1 MTVGRITSLMAIIA
15 LALASVVA
23 AIWLW
28 RNGGAG
34 LSPRAAY
41 AQPPIEACDATVAGS
56 SALTER
62 VAQQVAERFLRHGGY
77 EVTTRRSR
85 ENAETVVSGV
95 RGGIKCSITIHPS
108 TSTEAIRELASKSGA
123 FVALSQRPITAN
135 DINLLRD
142 AGAGDF
148 SRNRSLAEHV
158 VGFDAYGVVV
168 NAASGVRQ
176 IRYDYLREIVFRR
189 MANWSELGG
198 QDAPLALY
206 SVRDGAETEDYPND
220 LVQQANPAW
229 IEAAR
234 HATILPNEAAAV
246 AAIAADPNAFSLM
259 STALVA
265 RSPGVRAL
273 AISFGGP
280 PRAPSAEN
288 VLNETY
294 PMARRLFA
302 YVRPD
307 AMRNNNF
314 VRSFVGFFG
323 TPDVFG
329 VMEANGFAAL
339 RPTSRLSLAAESLS
353 GCRFGTPEYS
363 ALISTTRGARRL
375 PVELR
380 FEPNSMQLDAAALS
394 YISSNALDLR
404 RRLLEGDAA
413 ILIGHTDFTGDV
425 VRNRAL
431 ALRRAIAVRVAFEAR
446 GVLGLGV
453 ESAGEVCPAADNQI
467 EQGRELNRRVE
478 IWVRSNNDSTSA
490 QQTEHR
496 TAN

>member
-1 MTVGRITSLMAIIA
+1 MAAGRITSLIAITA
-15 LALASVVA
+15 LAVVSLVA
-23 AIWLW
+23 AVWLW

-34 LSPRAAY
+34 LSPRTAS
-41 AQPPIEACDATVAGS
+41 AQPPVEACDATVAGS
-56 SALTER
+56 TALTAHAAR
-62 VAQQVAERFLRHGGY
+62 QVAERFLLHGGY
-77 EVTTRRSR
+77 ELAVHPSR
-85 ENAETVVSGV
+85 ENAESVVSGV
-95 RGGIKCSITIHPS
+95 RGGIQCSITIHPS
-108 TSTEAIRELASKSGA
+108 TSTEAIRELASNSGA
-123 FVALSQRPITAN
+123 FVALSQRPITQN
-135 DINLLRD
+135 DINLLRN

-148 SRNRSLAEHV
+148 SRDRSLAEHV

-168 NAASGVRQ
+168 NAENSVRQ
-176 IRYDYLREIVFRR
+176 IRYDYLREIVFAR
-189 MANWSELGG
+189 MTNWSELGG
-198 QDAPLALY
+198 REAPLSLY
-206 SVRDGAETEDYPND
+206 SVRDGVETEDYPND

-229 IEAAR
+229 IEATR
-234 HATILPNEAAAV
+234 RATILPNEAAAI
-246 AAIAADPNAFSLM
+246 AAVAADPNAFSLM

-280 PRAPSAEN
+280 ARAPTAEN

-314 VRSFVGFFG
+314 VRSFVSFFG
-323 TPDVFG
+323 AADVFG
-329 VMEANGFAAL
+329 IMEENGFAAL

-363 ALISTTRGARRL
+363 ALISTTRGAHRL

-380 FEPNSMQLDAAALS
+380 FEPNSMQLDAAS
-394 YISSNALDLR
+394 INYISSNALDLR
-404 RRLLEGDAA
+404 RRLLEGDTA

-431 ALRRAIAVRVAFEAR
+431 ALRRAIAARVAFEAR

-453 ESAGEVCPAADNQI
+453 ESAGEVCPTADNQT

-478 IWVRSNNDSTSA
+478 IWVRSSNDSART
-490 QQTEHR
+490 QVTER
-496 TAN
+496 RAAN

>member
-1 MTVGRITSLMAIIA
+1 MGAARFFSLIAITA
-15 LALASVVA
+15 LAAASVVVVV
-23 AIWLW
+23 WLW

-34 LSPRAAY
+34 LSPRAAQ
-41 AQPPIEACDATVAGS
+41 AQPPVEACDASIAGS

-62 VAQQVAERFLRHGGY
+62 VAAQVAERFLRHGGY
-77 EVTTRRSR
+77 QVSLRPPQG
-85 ENAETVVSGV
+85 NAATVVSGV
-95 RGGIKCSITIHPS
+95 REGVRCSITIHPS
-108 TSTEAIRELASKSGA
+108 TSTEAIRALASNTGA
-123 FVALSQRPITAN
+123 FVALSQRPITRN
-135 DINLLRD
+135 DINALRD

-148 SRNRSLAEHV
+148 SRDRSLAEHV

-168 NAASGVRQ
+168 SAANSVRQ

-189 MANWSELGG
+189 MTRWSELGG
-198 QDAPLALY
+198 DDAPLSLY
-206 SVRDGAETEDYPND
+206 SVRDGAESDDYPND

-234 HATILPNEAAAV
+234 QATIMPNEAAAIT
-246 AAIAADPNAFSLM
+246 AIAADPNAFALM

-280 PRAPSAEN
+280 ARAPTAEN

-314 VRSFVGFFG
+314 VRSFVRFFA

-329 VMEANGFAAL
+329 VMEQNGFAAL

-363 ALISTTRGARRL
+363 ALISTTRGAQRL

-380 FEPNSMQLDAAALS
+380 FEPNSMQLDASALA
-394 YISSNALDLR
+394 YISSHALDLR

-425 VRNRAL
+425 VANRAL
-431 ALRRAIAVRVAFEAR
+431 ALRRAIAARVAFEAR
-446 GVLGLGV
+446 GVLGLEV
-453 ESAGEVCPAADNQI
+453 ESAGEVCPAADNQT

-478 IWVRSNNDSTSA
+478 IWVRSNNEATRT
-490 QQTEHR
+490 QQTEQHS
-496 TAN
+496 AN

>member
-1 MTVGRITSLMAIIA
+1 MAAGRIISLMTIIA
-15 LALASVVA
+15 LAAVSIVA

-34 LSPRAAY
+34 LSPHAAS
-41 AQPPIEACDATVAGS
+41 AQPSVEACDASVAGS
-56 SALTER
+56 SALTQR
-62 VAQQVAERFLRHGGY
+62 VAQQVAESFLRHGGY
-77 EVTTRRSR
+77 EVSVRPAR
-85 ENAETVVSGV
+85 ENTGTVVSGV
-95 RGGIKCSITIHPS
+95 REGIRCSITIHPG
-108 TSTEAIRELASKSGA
+108 TSTQAIRELASNSGA
-123 FVALSQRPITAN
+123 FVALSQRPLTDN

-148 SRNRSLAEHV
+148 SRDRLLAEHV

-168 NAASGVRQ
+168 NAANDVRQ
-176 IRYDYLREIVFRR
+176 IRYDYLREIVFARVT
-189 MANWSELGG
+189 NWAELGG
-198 QDAPLALY
+198 QDAPLSLY
-206 SVRDGAETEDYPND
+206 SVRDGSETEDYPND
-220 LVQQANPAW
+220 LVHQANPAW
-229 IEAAR
+229 IEATHR
-234 HATILPNEAAAV
+234 ATILPNEAAAV
-246 AAIAADPNAFSLM
+246 AAIAADSNAFSLM

-280 PRAPSAEN
+280 ARAPTAEN

-314 VRSFVGFFG
+314 VRSFVGFFA

-329 VMEANGFAAL
+329 VMEENGFAAL
-339 RPTSRLSLAAESLS
+339 RPTSRLSLAAEGLS

-380 FEPNSMQLDAAALS
+380 FDPNSMQPDTAALT
-394 YISSNALDLR
+394 YISANAPNLR
-404 RRLLEGDAA
+404 QRLLLGDTA

-425 VRNRAL
+425 ARNRAL
-431 ALRRAIAVRVAFEAR
+431 ALRRAIAVRIAFEAR

-453 ESAGEVCPAADNQI
+453 ESAGEVCPAADNQT

-478 IWVRSNNDSTSA
+478 IWVRSDA
-490 QQTEHR
+490 R
-496 TAN
+496 PAN

>member
-1 MTVGRITSLMAIIA
+1 MAAGRITSLIAIVA
-15 LALASVVA
+15 LASASVVA
-23 AIWLW
+23 GIWLW

-34 LSPRAAY
+34 LSPRAAR
-41 AQPPIEACDATVAGS
+41 AQPPIEACDASVAGS
-56 SALTER
+56 SALTTR

-77 EVTTRRSR
+77 RVSVRASR

-95 RGGIKCSITIHPS
+95 RGGIQCSIAIHPS
-108 TSTEAIRELASKSGA
+108 TSTEAIRELASNSGA
-123 FVALSQRPITAN
+123 FVALSQRPITRN

-168 NAASGVRQ
+168 NAANGVRQ

-189 MANWSELGG
+189 MTNWNELGG

-234 HATILPNEAAAV
+234 RATILPNEGAAV

-280 PRAPSAEN
+280 ARAPTAEN

-307 AMRNNNF
+307 AMLNNNF
-314 VRSFVGFFG
+314 VRSFVGFFS
-323 TPDVFG
+323 TPDVFS
-329 VMEANGFAAL
+329 VMEENGFAAL

-380 FEPNSMQLDAAALS
+380 FEPNSMRLDAAALS
-394 YISSNALDLR
+394 YIASNALDLR

-453 ESAGEVCPAADNQI
+453 ESAGEVCPAADNQT